1 MSHRWHDLYYGEQR
15 FWSILEVGRM
25 DMAKHR
31 QAEWEEWLVC
41 RAALAQRV
49 SQHVRCVVWHASDRP
64 APAGPGLAA
73 FEASLPSFVATQPNR
88 LGVLYCS
95 YVQQVPAAALEALAR
110 LTGICALS
118 FGQCEEE
125 PVNAMLSALAGGLCH
140 MDCIPWRA
148 SAVDATLAL
157 TQVTSLFISTAL
169 TEPLQQLTHLSR
181 LRSLGIVC
189 CNFDEEFVRMPE
201 PASFPAGLTR
211 FHFSSRGPQLEVGR
225 ASGFHQC

>member
-1 MSHRWHDLYYGEQR
+1 
-15 FWSILEVGRM
+15 M

-49 SQHVRCVVWHASDRP
+49 SQHVRCLVWHASDRP

-148 SAVDATLAL
+148 SAGRHPCADSGDKPLHQHSANRTPAAADAPQPPALARHCL
-157 TQVTSLFISTAL
+157 
-169 TEPLQQLTHLSR
+169 LQL
-181 LRSLGIVC
+181 
-189 CNFDEEFVRMPE
+189 
-201 PASFPAGLTR
+201 
-211 FHFSSRGPQLEVGR
+211 
-225 ASGFHQC
+225 

>member
-1 MSHRWHDLYYGEQR
+1 
-15 FWSILEVGRM
+15 M

-49 SQHVRCVVWHASDRP
+49 SQHVRCLVWHASDRP

-148 SAVDATLAL
+148 SAGRH
-157 TQVTSLFISTAL
+157 
-169 TEPLQQLTHLSR
+169 P
-181 LRSLGIVC
+181 C
-189 CNFDEEFVRMPE
+189 
-201 PASFPAGLTR
+201 GLC
-211 FHFSSRGPQLEVGR
+211 HMDCIPWR
-225 ASGFHQC
+225 ASAGRHPCADSGDKPLHQHSANRTPAAADAPQPPALARHCLLQL